1 MRSILFIAFKLLTE
15 RKRQALVSTMGVA
28 IGVAAFIAMSSV
40 MNGFQ
45 IYFIKQAVDINAHIT
60 LKIEETDDPDRILKA
75 VYGENIVA
83 DVLGSKPKD
92 LKDKIIG
99 YKHYLDKYENDDRFI
114 GIAPHLTG
122 QAILNYGTKEKS
134 ATLIGIEPALERR
147 ASVVD
152 DYIEFGNLDK
162 IVTDRNSIIIGK
174 LLARDLGI
182 KEPGKKVTL
191 VSPSG
196 GLYTLKV
203 VDFFNSGIT
212 SLDQSRVYMNLR
224 TLQAILDKPNQVNE
238 LIIRV
243 KDVDQAESLAAE
255 ISEETGYYAE
265 SWQRAFSN
273 FLQIFKMQNWITY
286 MMVFAILIVSAFGI
300 FNIMMMTVLE
310 KKRDI
315 AILKA
320 IGYEDGEITRIFVF
334 QGLLVGLI
342 GALLGCLLGYLIE
355 VWLASLKFD
364 LVGIIRASGFV
375 LDRRP
380 RYFVL
385 GFVFAM
391 VFAFFASFYPSWR
404 ASRLFPVDIFR
415 SSV

>member
-1 MRSILFIAFKLLTE
+1 LRSILFIAFKLLTE
-15 RKRQALVSTMGVA
+15 RKRQAFVSTIGVA

-60 LKIEETDDPDRILKA
+60 LKIQESDDPGRIIKA
-75 VYGENIVA
+75 AYGDGIVTE
-83 DVLGSKPKD
+83 VLGSKPKD

-99 YKHYLDKYENDDRFI
+99 YKHYIDKYEKDDRVL

-134 ATLIGIEPALERR
+134 ATLIGIEPALERQ
-147 ASVVD
+147 ASVID
-152 DYIEFGNLDK
+152 DYIELGNLDK
-162 IVTDRNSIIIGK
+162 IVSDKNSIIIGK
-174 LLARDLGI
+174 LLARDLGV

-196 GLYTLKV
+196 GIYTLKV

-212 SLDQSRVYMNLR
+212 SLDQTRVYMNLR

-238 LIIRV
+238 LIIKVR
-243 KDVDQAESLAAE
+243 DVDSAESFA
-255 ISEETGYYAE
+255 SEMTADTGYFAE

-355 VWLASLKFD
+355 LWLANLKFD
-364 LVGIIRASGFV
+364 IVGIIRASGFV

-391 VFAFFASFYPSWR
+391 IFAFFASFYPSWR

>member
-1 MRSILFIAFKLLTE
+1 MKSILFIALKLLTE
-15 RKRQALVSTMGVA
+15 RKRQAFVSIVGVA

-60 LKIEETDDPDRILKA
+60 LKVEESDDPDRILKEA
-75 VYGENIVA
+75 YGENIVA
-83 DVLGSKPKD
+83 EVLGSKPKD

-99 YKHYLDKYENDDRFI
+99 YKHFIDKYERDDRVL

-122 QAILNYGTKEKS
+122 QAIINYGTKEKS
-134 ATLIGIEPALERR
+134 ATLIGIDPVLERN

-152 DYIEFGNLDK
+152 NYIEFGNLDK
-162 IVTDRNSIIIGK
+162 IVTDRNSIVIGK

-182 KEPGKKVTL
+182 KETGKKVTL

-196 GLYTLKV
+196 GIYTLKV
-203 VDFFNSGIT
+203 VDFFSSGIT
-212 SLDQSRVYMNLR
+212 SIDQTRVYMNLR

-238 LIIRV
+238 LIIKV
-243 KDVDQAESLAAE
+243 KDVDTAESLA
-255 ISEETGYYAE
+255 SEMSEDTGYYAE

-334 QGLLVGLI
+334 QGLLVGFI
-342 GALLGCLLGYLIE
+342 GALAGCLLGYFIE
-355 VWLASLKFD
+355 VWLASLKFEI
-364 LVGIIRASGFV
+364 VGIIRASGFV

-385 GFVFAM
+385 GFIFAM
-391 VFAFFASFYPSWR
+391 IFAFFASFYPSWR
-404 ASRLFPVDIFR
+404 ASKLFPVDIFR

>member
-1 MRSILFIAFKLLTE
+1 MKSILFIALKLLTE
-15 RKRQALVSTMGVA
+15 RKRQAFVSIVGVA

-60 LKIEETDDPDRILKA
+60 LKVEESDDPDRILKEA
-75 VYGENIVA
+75 YGENIVA
-83 DVLGSKPKD
+83 EVLGSKPKD

-99 YKHYLDKYENDDRFI
+99 YKHFIDKYERDDRVL

-122 QAILNYGTKEKS
+122 QAIINYGTKEKS
-134 ATLIGIEPALERR
+134 ATLIGIDPVLERN

-152 DYIEFGNLDK
+152 NYIEFGNLDK
-162 IVTDRNSIIIGK
+162 IVTDRNSIVIGK

-182 KEPGKKVTL
+182 KETGKKVTL

-196 GLYTLKV
+196 GIYTLKV
-203 VDFFNSGIT
+203 VDFFSSGIT
-212 SLDQSRVYMNLR
+212 SIDQTRVYMNLR

-238 LIIRV
+238 LIIKV
-243 KDVDQAESLAAE
+243 KDVDTAESLA
-255 ISEETGYYAE
+255 SEMSEDTGYYAE

-334 QGLLVGLI
+334 QGLLVGFI
-342 GALLGCLLGYLIE
+342 GALAGCLLGYFIE
-355 VWLASLKFD
+355 VWLASLKFEI
-364 LVGIIRASGFV
+364 VGIIRASGFV

-391 VFAFFASFYPSWR
+391 IFAFFASFYPSWR
-404 ASRLFPVDIFR
+404 ASKLFPVDIFR